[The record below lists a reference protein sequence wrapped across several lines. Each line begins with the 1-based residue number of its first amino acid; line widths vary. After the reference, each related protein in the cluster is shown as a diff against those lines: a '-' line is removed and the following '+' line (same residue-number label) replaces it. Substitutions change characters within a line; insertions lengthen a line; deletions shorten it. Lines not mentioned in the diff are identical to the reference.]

1 MVRQTCLIVIFLFS
15 LELTQAA
22 RVLKP
27 LSFGIIGENSEEN
40 FPEVEKF
47 ELNNARQFT
56 ENSHAHIFSISSS
69 VNTATET
76 VSNEKTTAKIKEVAT
91 AINGNGT
98 NVTTINNEMPV
109 ETAKLTTEKN
119 FHQDFKTVKP
129 EVLQKPNDNEKFNKD
144 GISTVKIDES
154 SFTEVANDNS
164 VPKLTTITEVKN
176 VNDST
181 VTSVINRA
189 TKPTKIT
196 RKVDFASESVR
207 KNVIRALPSKNAI
220 PEKNSSKIESIE
232 DQWLDLEKTFRIY
245 TDSVMKKALPK
256 FLRIHSQLNIS
267 SQCNAALLQM
277 VSGLRNFKSWAVKM
291 VDSSGR
297 LPSGTFEGTLTDLG
311 DYDQCLDI
319 VQPTRGKHMNIQ
331 GQYCT
336 LEVAP
341 VLPSVRSSA
350 TMNTKLLNFGN
361 ISTDSVLTDIS
372 HGSALFHLMMMR
384 IGICVPSPCVADDLQ
399 ALAAALLKKVPV
411 QVSVRNCE
419 TKQPFHL
426 TIPQFI
432 VISIAVVIA
441 ILICAGT
448 AVDSY
453 MSRNAARNQDMGRV
467 PQSLLAFSLT
477 TNLKQLM
484 KSSRRNST
492 LGAVNGVRCLSL
504 LWIILAHTYGFGH
517 RQGLARLSHAKTY
530 MDDIFFQIIT
540 NSWVSVDTFFL
551 LGGLL
556 VATSTLKIIESTG
569 GKISF
574 ISRLLHRIWRL
585 IPPLA
590 ATVGFTLVLPLIGSG
605 PLWADMA
612 GKKVHNCEQRWWQVF
627 LPINTWVDFNTMCL
641 LHTWYVA
648 SDVHFYCLALLALCV
663 LYRWQV
669 AGFVLLFLVTVR
681 VFGPLL
687 LTVIYNLPPTVIFF
701 SPDIELTK
709 KTANLVYFRPYPHI
723 GAYCVG
729 LLLGY
734 LLWKHHKWTLTKMTQ
749 TVGWAMSATSCLA
762 VLFATYSW
770 SRGNA
775 ADPVEGVVYAVLH
788 RTAWAAGVAWVL
800 FICAIGQGGNLN
812 KFLSWQLFTPLS
824 RLCYFIYLLH
834 FPILWIRISW
844 RRTLLPFHHY
854 DLITEFSGILIITLV
869 LSLVFHLA
877 FEAPFLK
884 LEQIWCPERAKPNE
898 VKKPLEDAHA
908 T

>member
-1 MVRQTCLIVIFLFS
+1 MRPSGNMARQIRLIVILLFS
-15 LELTQAA
+15 LEFIRAA
-22 RVLKP
+22 RILQP
-27 LSFGIIGENSEEN
+27 QSFGIIGENLEEN

-47 ELNNARQFT
+47 ELNNARQFS
-56 ENSHAHIFSISSS
+56 ESSHAHIFSISSS
-69 VNTATET
+69 ITPDTDDVSTETATERSKE
-76 VSNEKTTAKIKEVAT
+76 VTTAL
-91 AINGNGT
+91 NGIRT
-98 NVTTINNEMPV
+98 NLNDMSNDVLVENRKVTTENN
-109 ETAKLTTEKN
+109 
-119 FHQDFKTVKP
+119 FYRDFKTVKP
-129 EVLQKPNDNEKFNKD
+129 DDFQKTNASEKSYSDGTSKVKSDEDSFAEFPNDNPAFTSVMPK
-144 GISTVKIDES
+144 STTRSED
-154 SFTEVANDNS
+154 
-164 VPKLTTITEVKN
+164 KN
-176 VNDST
+176 IYDST
-181 VTSVINRA
+181 STIAPKRLNGTA
-189 TKPTKIT
+189 KPTKFLS
-196 RKVDFASESVR
+196 KVDLASESVV
-207 KNVIRALPSKNAI
+207 KNVIRPMPPKTAI
-220 PEKNSSKIESIE
+220 PEKNSSKIKSIE
-232 DQWLDLEKTFRIY
+232 DQWLELEKAFRIY

-277 VSGLRNFKSWAVKM
+277 VTGLRNFKSWAIKM

-319 VQPTRGKHMNIQ
+319 VQPKRSKHMNIQ

-336 LEVAP
+336 LELAP
-341 VLPSVRSSA
+341 VLPNVHGST

-384 IGICVPSPCVADDLQ
+384 IGICVPSPCIADDLQ

-419 TKQPFHL
+419 IKQPFYL

-432 VISIAVVIA
+432 VVSFAVVIA

-448 AVDSY
+448 VIDSY
-453 MSRNAARNQDMGRV
+453 ISRNPARNQDMGRV

-477 TNLKQLM
+477 MNLKQLM
-484 KSSRRNST
+484 KSSKRNST

-517 RQGLARLSHAKTY
+517 RQGLARLKHAKTY

-540 NSWVSVDTFFL
+540 NSWVSVDTFFM

-556 VATSTLKIIESTG
+556 VATSTLKIMESTG
-569 GKISF
+569 GKISYL
-574 ISRLLHRIWRL
+574 SRLLHRIWRL

-590 ATVGFTLVLPLIGSG
+590 ATVGITLCLPLIGSG

-612 GKKVHNCEQRWWQVF
+612 GQKVKNCEERWWQVF
-627 LPINTWVDFNTMCL
+627 LPINTWLDFSSMCL

-669 AGFVLLFLVTVR
+669 AGFALLFLVTAICALVT
-681 VFGPLL
+681 GL
-687 LTVIYNLPPTVIFF
+687 LTVIYDLPPTVIYF
-701 SPDIELTK
+701 SPDIHLTK

-734 LLWKHHKWTLTKMTQ
+734 LLWKYHKWTLTKMTQ

-770 SRGNA
+770 SRGASAN
-775 ADPVEGVVYAVLH
+775 PIEGVDLCRFAQDCMGRWSCMGALH
-788 RTAWAAGVAWVL
+788 LRHWPRRN
-800 FICAIGQGGNLN
+800 FKQI
-812 KFLSWQLFTPLS
+812 
-824 RLCYFIYLLH
+824 
-834 FPILWIRISW
+834 PILA
-844 RRTLLPFHHY
+844 TLHTSEPSLLFRVPAA
-854 DLITEFSGILIITLV
+854 FSNLV
-869 LSLVFHLA
+869 DSH
-877 FEAPFLK
+877 
-884 LEQIWCPERAKPNE
+884 
-898 VKKPLEDAHA
+898 
-908 T
+908 